1 MSLVRTLQDVRVPS
15 TGSQA
20 WQPSGCFFNHFGVIL
35 VSFLSAGC
43 HWAAWGA
50 PGGPPREP
58 SWRDDEIIGLW
69 LLLGVSSGTLLEP
82 KSFSSRQYLI
92 AKTTLKENL
101 RQMLHERPS
110 GTPSCDENNGFVYT
124 ELLFSNIHLH
134 LQMTGNS
141 VPQVPLWNPLGGLD
155 SSNSTAGVPKS
166 DFQRAEDTNH
176 RKKFIR
182 TPAVPM
188 GE

>member
-1 MSLVRTLQDVRVPS
+1 MVHIINWMCVLCRHGKLALGTPRNSVPKQELNVQCPSSELCRTWGFRALAPRP
-15 TGSQA
+15 GSPRA
-20 WQPSGCFFNHFGVIL
+20 VFLIIL
-35 VSFLSAGC
+35 VSFWCHLQALGC

-110 GTPSCDENNGFVYT
+110 ESIMK
-124 ELLFSNIHLH
+124 SH
-134 LQMTGNS
+134 
-141 VPQVPLWNPLGGLD
+141 
-155 SSNSTAGVPKS
+155 SSNPICKKTKS
-166 DFQRAEDTNH
+166 SVHCF
-176 RKKFIR
+176 
-182 TPAVPM
+182 
-188 GE
+188 